1 MLFFITWERM
11 TLNLG
16 RSFSEARI
24 HLLRMDLFNH
34 KHVHS
39 TLRNSNAPN
48 SALINMQAYAFRNNI
63 TIKNIRRT
71 SGVINFVF
79 FRTDAGLFSRLVYEK

>member
-24 HLLRMDLFNH
+24 HLLRMDY
-34 KHVHS
+34 
-39 TLRNSNAPN
+39 
-48 SALINMQAYAFRNNI
+48 LITSMCTPHCEIRMRLIQLLLICKRMLLE
-63 TIKNIRRT
+63 TI
-71 SGVINFVF
+71 
-79 FRTDAGLFSRLVYEK
+79 